1 MKNDNEKKAKKK
13 RKKSNQKEN
22 VQVEGK
28 EAAEKDSVPKP
39 DDGNKS
45 GMDVDEE
52 HQGKSSNENAVAGK
66 KRKLEEVEGSIVPVT
81 PKEDS
86 TANQSLSNGFAEDK
100 TNEDS
105 NIKPSKRQK
114 KSSEVCSFLSLYPL
128 VHLLFLFALHFL

>member
-1 MKNDNEKKAKKK
+1 VKNDNEKKAKKK

-52 HQGKSSNENAVAGK
+52 HQGKLSNENAV
-66 KRKLEEVEGSIVPVT
+66 
-81 PKEDS
+81 
-86 TANQSLSNGFAEDK
+86 F
-100 TNEDS
+100 
-105 NIKPSKRQK
+105 
-114 KSSEVCSFLSLYPL
+114 FLSI
-128 VHLLFLFALHFL
+128 HWSICFFCLHFISYSLVTLGGVIHNS